1 MNRCASLMAL
11 RIREMSLFDPRTCV
25 LPLKRRYL
33 RNLALRIADIPKS
46 ILIRWPMLLHFA
58 EWQHVLPGMTAIR
71 IAEGVSPLAIS
82 IASYQPALGG

>member
-1 MNRCASLMAL
+1 MPSVNFAQFLGL
-11 RIREMSLFDPRTCV
+11 DV

-71 IAEGVSPLAIS
+71 IAEG
-82 IASYQPALGG
+82 